1 MTTRS
6 SAPLARQP
14 LRRISSSDLD
24 NLIDTLEVRFVA
36 LSECL
41 VSHGHK
47 LGLGGVNAPGIH
59 YNLAGKGRVFIGHD
73 APIELQPHTLII
85 VPPNCPFRI
94 EVASE
99 RGGTSPLKAVDG
111 RKQMTSNDGIRK
123 FVAGDGDPEV
133 ILVCGYFHASY
144 GSSADLFGSLSS
156 PIVEQ
161 FAASDHLDHK
171 LKSALAELV
180 AQEIGAGAMS
190 AMLLKQVIVALLRR
204 SLTSLKL
211 WVERFSM
218 LSDPQIA
225 RAFSSMVAHPGA
237 AHTVISLAQEA
248 CLSRS
253 AFMAKFTELVGR
265 SPMLVLRDLRMRQAA
280 QQLRSVGF
288 SIDQIAHNVGY
299 GGRSSF
305 VRAFRKAYGK
315 DPSEFRASFSHSRES
330 NASPPL
336 T

>member
-1 MTTRS
+1 MADGKT
-6 SAPLARQP
+6 P
-14 LRRISSSDLD
+14 LRISPSDL
-24 NLIDTLEVRFVA
+24 NQLIDTLEVRFVA
-36 LSECL
+36 LSQCL
-41 VSHGHK
+41 VSHGHS
-47 LGLGGVNAPGIH
+47 LQLGGVPAPGIH
-59 YNLAGKGRVFIGHD
+59 YNLAGEGRVFIGND
-73 APIELQPHTLII
+73 APIALQPHTLII

-94 EVASE
+94 EVAPDH
-99 RGGTSPLKAVDG
+99 GAVSPLQAIDG
-111 RKQMTSNDGIRK
+111 RKQMTSNDGIRT
-123 FVAGDGDPEV
+123 FVAGDGKPEI

-144 GSSADLFGSLSS
+144 GASADLFGTLPS

-180 AQEIGAGAMS
+180 AQQVGAGAMS

-204 SLTSLKL
+204 SLTSLEL
-211 WVERFSM
+211 WAERFSM

-225 RAFSSMVAHPGA
+225 RAFSGMVAHPGA
-237 AHTVISLAQEA
+237 AHTVISLAQQA

-253 AFMAKFTELVGR
+253 AFMARFTQSVGR

-280 QQLRSVGF
+280 QQLRSAGA

-315 DPSEFRASFSHSRES
+315 DPSEFRASLPE
-330 NASPPL
+330 ADAAIPL
-336 T
+336 IAHEA